1 MRNELGRNFSERYRF
16 GAPNPN
22 MGVGEAPRTPP
33 SVLGTLPA
41 MAILLTVAQYSTA
54 FAEHSVPRPEIAPGE
69 LKFHALGRKKTQGQR
84 TREQFDID
92 CPLFFPSSPTY
103 VLSRADSSYGAY

>member
-1 MRNELGRNFSERYRF
+1 MLLKKKPIGRISGVRLRCMRNELGRNFSERYRF

-22 MGVGEAPRTPP
+22 MGVGEAPRTPS

-69 LKFHALGRKKTQGQR
+69 LKFHALAKKDPGT
-84 TREQFDID
+84 TH
-92 CPLFFPSSPTY
+92 P
-103 VLSRADSSYGAY
+103 